1 MKKIIIIGAGMA
13 GLTAGAY
20 LAQAGYEVKIFEQ
33 FPKIGGVTA
42 TFSKEGFSWDLGPML
57 VQDFRR
63 DEPAGKILE
72 DLGIYDQVQFLQSD
86 RGLVMPEFDLWKP
99 QEYTGRYWRRDK
111 LISLFP
117 TERENLIK
125 YYQFREKVLDLMAI
139 SRRIETATG
148 ISKLFL
154 QLRLFF
160 LFQQVKDKRSMSA
173 AQLMDEYFKND
184 AIKGV
189 FLGLL
194 ADFVT
199 LPSEFP
205 ALGIPFINNENA
217 FDIRVPLQVTRAGP
231 RPSYQY
237 ILGGMEKLVKVFEE
251 YILAYGGKIY
261 VNSAV
266 DRLIIQKNQVQGI
279 QLHNGTEINAD
290 IILASGGAKEFFF
303 DVVGKD
309 NLPATFVD
317 KIIDIP
323 LMESVHM
330 IHLGI
335 DLDPRKFQRAALC
348 YYIGTNDVEGA
359 VVRCREGVYHEGK
372 DGFLIY
378 VPSLHS
384 PEMAPDGKFAMTIYT
399 IAPNKLDRGTWNER
413 RDELSEKLLI
423 EAEKIIPNLR
433 EHILVKEIMTPADF
447 RTRTHQSHHAFGG
460 RAPIMGKSG
469 APHKTPIGGLWFI
482 GSQSDKTAGGLPG
495 TMLHSKVVIKD
506 LLDNLK
512 K

>member
-20 LAQAGYEVKIFEQ
+20 LTQAGYEVKIFEQ

-57 VQDFRR
+57 VQDFLR
-63 DEPAGKILE
+63 DEPAGNILV

-99 QEYTGRYWRRDK
+99 KKYFGQFWRRDK
-111 LISLFP
+111 LIELFP
-117 TERENLIK
+117 EERDSLIK
-125 YYQFREKVLDLMAI
+125 YYQFRERVSDLMAI
-139 SRRIETATG
+139 SRRIDTATG
-148 ISKLFL
+148 IGKLL
-154 QLRLFF
+154 LKIRMLF
-160 LFQQVKDKRSMSA
+160 LFQHVKDKKSMSA
-173 AQLMDEYFKND
+173 AQIMNEYFDTD

-199 LPSEFP
+199 KPSEFP
-205 ALGIPFINNENA
+205 ALGLPIINNENA
-217 FDIRVPLQVTRAGP
+217 FDIRVPLQITSAGP
-231 RPSYQY
+231 RPSYHY
-237 ILGGMEKLVKVFEE
+237 ILGGMEKLVHVFEE
-251 YILAYGGKIY
+251 YILAHGGKIY
-261 VNSAV
+261 VNSPV
-266 DRLIIQKNQVQGI
+266 ERLLIQKNRVQGI
-279 QLHNGTEINAD
+279 RLRNGNEITAD
-290 IILASGGAKEFFF
+290 AIFASGGAKEFFF
-303 DVVGKD
+303 NNVGKD
-309 NLPATFVD
+309 RLPPAYVD

-359 VVRCREGVYHEGK
+359 VIRCRQGVYHEGK

-384 PEMAPDGKFAMTIYT
+384 PEMAPEGKFAMTIYT
-399 IAPNKLDRGTWNER
+399 IAPNKLDHGTWNER
-413 RDELSEKLLI
+413 RDEFSEKLLI
-423 EAEKIIPNLR
+423 EAEKVIPNLR

-447 RTRTHQSHHAFGG
+447 RIRTHQSHHAFGG

-469 APHKTPIGGLWFI
+469 APHKTPIKGLWFI

-495 TMLHSKVVIKD
+495 TMLHSKNVTKEF
-506 LLDNLK
+506 LETLS
-512 K
+512 